1 MMILL
6 EKILRN
12 ITTVTDITDIIYLIN
27 LVIKEEKLTSIE
39 LEHLFNM
46 LVILYDEFPQSP

>member
-1 MMILL
+1 MILL

-46 LVILYDEFPQSP
+46 LVILYDEFPQS

>member
-6 EKILRN
+6 GKILKN
-12 ITTVTDITDIIYLIN
+12 TIMNDLDHTVYLIS
-27 LVIKEEKLTSIE
+27 LVTKEEALTSIE

-46 LVILYDEFPQSP
+46 LVIVYDEFPQS

>member
-1 MMILL
+1 MM
-6 EKILRN
+6 N
-12 ITTVTDITDIIYLIN
+12 DVIYLVS
-27 LVIKEEKLTSIE
+27 LVTKEEALTSIE